1 MLSKTDLA
9 SLWKP
14 TLHHESRQPVCQVLV
29 SEDAD
34 FKLQS
39 DSAPLFQ
46 VQSGASLSCL
56 RGGAALGTS
65 ELAAKSPSSAS
76 GLSPPLPP
84 FEVELSSDEV
94 VVLSQPGVVHSPSP
108 DVGHERPLRVTPAPR
123 FEGRE
128 SSGDTE
134 DAAGE
139 GPDSCT
145 SHFS

>member
-1 MLSKTDLA
+1 ML
-9 SLWKP
+9 
-14 TLHHESRQPVCQVLV
+14 R
-29 SEDAD
+29 
-34 FKLQS
+34 
-39 DSAPLFQ
+39 
-46 VQSGASLSCL
+46 
-56 RGGAALGTS
+56 
-65 ELAAKSPSSAS
+65 

-139 GPDSCT
+139 GPEPLSPEVRLESKLDERARIKARETHSETC
-145 SHFS
+145 SPGSRAPHFS